1 MNMRKWWPYWTI
13 GAAAVIVSV
22 AYPMYF
28 RYWDHRSCVDSGG
41 QWNQAERACI
51 EPRNADIPDTSG
63 SKTMEDDN
71 QNGQSARQ

>member
-13 GAAAVIVSV
+13 GVAAVIVSV

-51 EPRNADIPDTSG
+51 EPRNADIPDTWG
-63 SKTMEDDN
+63 RRRWRTTTRTAE
-71 QNGQSARQ
+71 ATRQ